1 MWLSFCR
8 GVVDLRCRK
17 IFTTPKDRRTPDY
30 FMAGLGKK
38 LKSLGKSYKLGSKGC
53 LRTKDIVGYKWRW
66 FFTQISV
73 W

>member
-1 MWLSFCR
+1 VIAPHKFRQAARIAKMWLSFCR

-38 LKSLGKSYKLGSKGC
+38 LKSLERL
-53 LRTKDIVGYKWRW
+53 
-66 FFTQISV
+66 QIG
-73 W
+73 